1 MTNKST
7 FSILFV
13 AQKRKLKATGKAPIL
28 ARVTVNGEMVHLAT
42 RIDVDPDRWLGKEC
56 RTPGRSAEDKY
67 INEMLDNYRNV
78 IKNKYNEL
86 FFRGEA
92 ITAMRLKSILTSR
105 SDEAKRLL
113 VLFDEFNEDYRAL
126 VGKETTHK
134 TYTRYLLTRR
144 RLAKFMAAKYKI
156 KDILLSDINTKFI
169 NDFYIYLRT
178 VDGKNG
184 HNYHMKM
191 IQRFRTVF
199 KTAKDNGWV
208 TADPFG
214 GFKISMEETHR
225 EHLTID
231 ELGAL
236 ISKEMTSERLQ
247 RVKDI
252 FVFSCFTGL
261 AYTDVRGLKKSEVV
275 MGNDGGRSTRADD
288 PNYRTYHYLNRPEYK
303 YETEE
308 ENAYRRGPN
317 ISGTSLS
324 GEIEGMLCTTNTI
337 VVNTSEYAYLHDKR
351 FDKPCMMQRF
361 EAGTTIRTLSDNFI
375 GLNLDDE
382 FLVYRRDSIT
392 ERTLLKRLG
401 RCADYADHT
410 MSEFAHAYD
419 DGISVWNFRDNTTHG
434 VQNRAGWGETIRGLY
449 FIHGDLY
456 IVREHTIYKY
466 IP

>member
-13 AQKRKLKATGKAPIL
+13 AQKGKLKANGKAPIL

-144 RLAKFMAAKYKI
+144 RLAEFMAAKYKI

-178 VDGKNG
+178 VNGKNG

-231 ELGAL
+231 ELEVL
-236 ISKEMTSERLQ
+236 MSKEMTSERLQ

-261 AYTDVRGLKKSEVV
+261 AYTDVRGLEKSEVV
-275 MGNDGGRSTRADD
+275 MGNDGRLWIDTRRDKTKVAVYVPLLDIPRAILEKYADPTSHD
-288 PNYRTYHYLNRPEYK
+288 RLLSIPANQKVNDYLKEIAAICGIDKNLTFHIARHTFATTVTLENGVAL
-303 YETEE
+303 ETVQK
-308 ENAYRRGPN
+308 
-317 ISGTSLS
+317 
-324 GEIEGMLCTTNTI
+324 MLGHKN
-337 VVNTSEYAYLHDKR
+337 
-351 FDKPCMMQRF
+351 
-361 EAGTTIRTLSDNFI
+361 IRTTQVYAKMTKRRI
-375 GLNLDDE
+375 GMEMESLAGVLD
-382 FLVYRRDSIT
+382 
-392 ERTLLKRLG
+392 K
-401 RCADYADHT
+401 
-410 MSEFAHAYD
+410 
-419 DGISVWNFRDNTTHG
+419 
-434 VQNRAGWGETIRGLY
+434 GLQPA
-449 FIHGDLY
+449 IG
-456 IVREHTIYKY
+456 
-466 IP
+466 

>member
-13 AQKRKLKATGKAPIL
+13 AQKGKLKANGKAPIL

-113 VLFDEFNEDYRAL
+113 VLFDEFNEDYKAL

-144 RLAKFMAAKYKI
+144 RLAEFMAAKYKI
-156 KDILLSDINTKFI
+156 RDILLSDINTKFI

-231 ELGAL
+231 ELGVL
-236 ISKEMTSERLQ
+236 VSKEMTSERLQ

-275 MGNDGGRSTRADD
+275 MGNDGRLWIDTRRDKTKVAVYVPLLDIPRAILEKYADQTSHD
-288 PNYRTYHYLNRPEYK
+288 RLLSIPANQKVNDYLKEIAAICGIDKNLTFHCSRHTFATTVTLENGVAL
-303 YETEE
+303 ETVQK
-308 ENAYRRGPN
+308 
-317 ISGTSLS
+317 
-324 GEIEGMLCTTNTI
+324 MLGHKN
-337 VVNTSEYAYLHDKR
+337 
-351 FDKPCMMQRF
+351 
-361 EAGTTIRTLSDNFI
+361 IRTTQVYAKMTKRRI
-375 GLNLDDE
+375 GMEMESLAGVLD
-382 FLVYRRDSIT
+382 
-392 ERTLLKRLG
+392 K
-401 RCADYADHT
+401 
-410 MSEFAHAYD
+410 
-419 DGISVWNFRDNTTHG
+419 
-434 VQNRAGWGETIRGLY
+434 GLQPA
-449 FIHGDLY
+449 IG
-456 IVREHTIYKY
+456 
-466 IP
+466 

>member
-13 AQKRKLKATGKAPIL
+13 AQKGKLKANGKAPIL
-28 ARVTVNGEMVHLAT
+28 ARVTVNGKMAHLAT

-78 IKNKYNEL
+78 IKNKYNDL

-144 RLAKFMAAKYKI
+144 RLAEFMAAKYKI

-199 KTAKDNGWV
+199 KTAKANGWV

-231 ELGAL
+231 ELEVL
-236 ISKEMTSERLQ
+236 MSKEMTSERLQ

-261 AYTDVRGLKKSEVV
+261 AYTDVRGLKKSEVI
-275 MGNDGGRSTRADD
+275 MGNDGRLWIDT
-288 PNYRTYHYLNRPEYK
+288 
-303 YETEE
+303 
-308 ENAYRRGPN
+308 
-317 ISGTSLS
+317 
-324 GEIEGMLCTTNTI
+324 
-337 VVNTSEYAYLHDKR
+337 
-351 FDKPCMMQRF
+351 
-361 EAGTTIRTLSDNFI
+361 
-375 GLNLDDE
+375 
-382 FLVYRRDSIT
+382 RRDKT
-392 ERTLLKRLG
+392 KVAVYVPLLDILRAILEK
-401 RCADYADHT
+401 YADQTSHDRLLSIPANQKVNDYLKEIAAICGIDKNLTFHT
-410 MSEFAHAYD
+410 ARHRNLSFCLKT
-419 DGISVWNFRDNTTHG
+419 SK
-434 VQNRAGWGETIRGLY
+434 L
-449 FIHGDLY
+449 
-456 IVREHTIYKY
+456 
-466 IP
+466 

>member
-1 MTNKST
+1 MNNKST

-13 AQKRKLKATGKAPIL
+13 AQKGKLKANGKAPIL

-42 RIDVDPDRWLGKEC
+42 RLDVDPDRWLGKEC
-56 RTPGRSAEDKY
+56 RTPGKSAEDKY
-67 INEMLDNYRNV
+67 INETLDNYRNV
-78 IKNKYNEL
+78 IRNKYNEL

-113 VLFDEFNEDYRAL
+113 VLFDEFNEDYKAL

-144 RLAKFMAAKYKI
+144 RLAEFMAAKYKV
-156 KDILLSDINTKFI
+156 KDILLTDINTKFI

-208 TADPFG
+208 QTDPFG

-236 ISKEMTSERLQ
+236 MSKEMTSERLQ

-275 MGNDGGRSTRADD
+275 MGNDGRLWIDTRRDKTKVAVYVPLLDIPRAILERYADTTSHD
-288 PNYRTYHYLNRPEYK
+288 RLLSIPANQKVNDYLKEIAAICGIDKNLTFNIARHTFATTVTLENGVAL
-303 YETEE
+303 ETVQK
-308 ENAYRRGPN
+308 
-317 ISGTSLS
+317 
-324 GEIEGMLCTTNTI
+324 MLGHKN
-337 VVNTSEYAYLHDKR
+337 
-351 FDKPCMMQRF
+351 
-361 EAGTTIRTLSDNFI
+361 IRTTQVYAKMTKRRI
-375 GLNLDDE
+375 GMEMENL
-382 FLVYRRDSIT
+382 
-392 ERTLLKRLG
+392 
-401 RCADYADHT
+401 ADVLDK
-410 MSEFAHAYD
+410 
-419 DGISVWNFRDNTTHG
+419 
-434 VQNRAGWGETIRGLY
+434 GLQPA
-449 FIHGDLY
+449 IG
-456 IVREHTIYKY
+456 
-466 IP
+466 

>member
-13 AQKRKLKATGKAPIL
+13 AQKGKLKANGKAPIL

-42 RIDVDPDRWLGKEC
+42 RVDVDPDRWLGKEC

-144 RLAKFMAAKYKI
+144 RLAEFMAAKYKI
-156 KDILLSDINTKFI
+156 RDILLSDINTKFI

-191 IQRFRTVF
+191 IQRLRTVF

-231 ELGAL
+231 ELGVL
-236 ISKEMTSERLQ
+236 VSKEMTSERLQ

-275 MGNDGGRSTRADD
+275 MGNDGRLWIDTRRDKTKVAVYVPLLDIPRAILEKYADQTSHD
-288 PNYRTYHYLNRPEYK
+288 RLLSIPANQKVNDYLKEIAAICGIDKNLTFHIARHTFATTVTLENGVAL
-303 YETEE
+303 ETVQK
-308 ENAYRRGPN
+308 
-317 ISGTSLS
+317 
-324 GEIEGMLCTTNTI
+324 MLGHKN
-337 VVNTSEYAYLHDKR
+337 
-351 FDKPCMMQRF
+351 
-361 EAGTTIRTLSDNFI
+361 IRTTQVYAKMTKRRI
-375 GLNLDDE
+375 GMEMESLAGVLD
-382 FLVYRRDSIT
+382 
-392 ERTLLKRLG
+392 K
-401 RCADYADHT
+401 
-410 MSEFAHAYD
+410 
-419 DGISVWNFRDNTTHG
+419 
-434 VQNRAGWGETIRGLY
+434 GLQPA
-449 FIHGDLY
+449 I
-456 IVREHTIYKY
+456 E
-466 IP
+466 

>member
-1 MTNKST
+1 MNNKST

-13 AQKRKLKATGKAPIL
+13 AQKGKLKANGKAPIL

-42 RIDVDPDRWLGKEC
+42 RLDVDPDRWLGKEC
-56 RTPGRSAEDKY
+56 RTLGKSAEDKY
-67 INEMLDNYRNV
+67 INEALDNYRNV
-78 IKNKYNEL
+78 IRNKYNEL

-113 VLFDEFNEDYRAL
+113 VLFDEFNEDYKAL

-134 TYTRYLLTRR
+134 TYTRYLLARR
-144 RLAKFMAAKYKI
+144 RLAEFMAAKYKV
-156 KDILLSDINTKFI
+156 KDILLTDINTKFI

-208 TADPFG
+208 QTDPFG

-236 ISKEMTSERLQ
+236 MSKEMTSERLQ

-275 MGNDGGRSTRADD
+275 MGNDGRLWIDT
-288 PNYRTYHYLNRPEYK
+288 
-303 YETEE
+303 
-308 ENAYRRGPN
+308 
-317 ISGTSLS
+317 
-324 GEIEGMLCTTNTI
+324 
-337 VVNTSEYAYLHDKR
+337 
-351 FDKPCMMQRF
+351 
-361 EAGTTIRTLSDNFI
+361 
-375 GLNLDDE
+375 
-382 FLVYRRDSIT
+382 RRDKTKVAVYVPLLDIPRAIL
-392 ERTLLKRLG
+392 ER
-401 RCADYADHT
+401 YADTTSHDRLLSIPANQKVNDYLKEIAAICGIDKNLTFHT
-410 MSEFAHAYD
+410 ARHTFATMMLTLGA
-419 DGISVWNFRDNTTHG
+419 
-434 VQNRAGWGETIRGLY
+434 
-449 FIHGDLY
+449 DLY
-456 IVREHTIYKY
+456 TTSKLLGHADVKMTQVYAKIINQKKDDAVNLVNGLFD
-466 IP
+466 

>member
-13 AQKRKLKATGKAPIL
+13 AQKGKLKANGKAPIL

-144 RLAKFMAAKYKI
+144 RLAEFMAAKYKI
-156 KDILLSDINTKFI
+156 RDILLSDINTKFI

-231 ELGAL
+231 ELGVL
-236 ISKEMTSERLQ
+236 VSKEMTSERLQ

-252 FVFSCFTGL
+252 FVFSCLTGL

-275 MGNDGGRSTRADD
+275 MGNDGRLWIDT
-288 PNYRTYHYLNRPEYK
+288 
-303 YETEE
+303 
-308 ENAYRRGPN
+308 
-317 ISGTSLS
+317 
-324 GEIEGMLCTTNTI
+324 
-337 VVNTSEYAYLHDKR
+337 
-351 FDKPCMMQRF
+351 
-361 EAGTTIRTLSDNFI
+361 
-375 GLNLDDE
+375 
-382 FLVYRRDSIT
+382 RRDKT
-392 ERTLLKRLG
+392 KVAVYVPLLDIPRAILEK
-401 RCADYADHT
+401 YADQTSHDRLLSIPANQKVNDYLKEIAAICGIDKNLT
-410 MSEFAHAYD
+410 FHIAPSHVCDDDADAWRRPLYHLEVAWSCRREDDTGVRQNHQSEK
-419 DGISVWNFRDNTTHG
+419 G
-434 VQNRAGWGETIRGLY
+434 
-449 FIHGDLY
+449 
-456 IVREHTIYKY
+456 
-466 IP
+466 

>member
-13 AQKRKLKATGKAPIL
+13 AQKGKLKANGKAPIL

-42 RIDVDPDRWLGKEC
+42 RVDVDPDRWLGKEC

-144 RLAKFMAAKYKI
+144 RLAEFMAAKYKI
-156 KDILLSDINTKFI
+156 RDILLSDINTKFI

-191 IQRFRTVF
+191 IQRLRTVF

-231 ELGAL
+231 ELGVL
-236 ISKEMTSERLQ
+236 MSKEMTSERLQ

-275 MGNDGGRSTRADD
+275 MGNDGRLWIDTRRDKTKVAVYVPLLDIPRAILEKYADQTSHD
-288 PNYRTYHYLNRPEYK
+288 QLLSIPANQKVNDYLKEIAAICGIDKNLTFHIARHTFATTVTLENGVAL
-303 YETEE
+303 ETVQK
-308 ENAYRRGPN
+308 
-317 ISGTSLS
+317 
-324 GEIEGMLCTTNTI
+324 MLGHKN
-337 VVNTSEYAYLHDKR
+337 
-351 FDKPCMMQRF
+351 
-361 EAGTTIRTLSDNFI
+361 IRTTQVYAKMTKRRI
-375 GLNLDDE
+375 GMEMESLAGVLD
-382 FLVYRRDSIT
+382 
-392 ERTLLKRLG
+392 K
-401 RCADYADHT
+401 
-410 MSEFAHAYD
+410 
-419 DGISVWNFRDNTTHG
+419 
-434 VQNRAGWGETIRGLY
+434 GLQPA
-449 FIHGDLY
+449 IG
-456 IVREHTIYKY
+456 
-466 IP
+466 

>member
-1 MTNKST
+1 MNNKST

-13 AQKRKLKATGKAPIL
+13 AQKGKLKANGKAPIL

-42 RIDVDPDRWLGKEC
+42 RLDVDPDRWLRKEC
-56 RTPGRSAEDKY
+56 RTLGKSAEDKY
-67 INEMLDNYRNV
+67 INETLDNYRNV
-78 IKNKYNEL
+78 IRNKYNEL

-113 VLFDEFNEDYRAL
+113 VLFDEFNEDYKAL

-144 RLAKFMAAKYKI
+144 RLAEFMAAKYKV
-156 KDILLSDINTKFI
+156 KDILLTDINTKFI

-208 TADPFG
+208 QTDPFG

-236 ISKEMTSERLQ
+236 MSKEMTSERLQ

-275 MGNDGGRSTRADD
+275 MGNDGRLWIDTRRDKTKVAVYVPLLDIPRAILERYADTTSHD
-288 PNYRTYHYLNRPEYK
+288 RLLSIPANQKVNDYLKEIAAICGIDKNLTFHIARHTFATTVTLENGVAL
-303 YETEE
+303 ETVQK
-308 ENAYRRGPN
+308 
-317 ISGTSLS
+317 
-324 GEIEGMLCTTNTI
+324 MLGHKN
-337 VVNTSEYAYLHDKR
+337 
-351 FDKPCMMQRF
+351 
-361 EAGTTIRTLSDNFI
+361 IRTTQVYAKMTKRRI
-375 GLNLDDE
+375 GMEMENL
-382 FLVYRRDSIT
+382 
-392 ERTLLKRLG
+392 
-401 RCADYADHT
+401 ADVLDK
-410 MSEFAHAYD
+410 
-419 DGISVWNFRDNTTHG
+419 
-434 VQNRAGWGETIRGLY
+434 GLQPA
-449 FIHGDLY
+449 IG
-456 IVREHTIYKY
+456 
-466 IP
+466 

>member
-1 MTNKST
+1 MNNKST

-13 AQKRKLKATGKAPIL
+13 AQKGKLKANGKAPIL

-42 RIDVDPDRWLGKEC
+42 RLDVDPDRWLGKEC
-56 RTPGRSAEDKY
+56 RTLGKSAEDKY
-67 INEMLDNYRNV
+67 INETLDNYRNV
-78 IKNKYNEL
+78 IRNKYNEL

-113 VLFDEFNEDYRAL
+113 VLFDEFNEDYKAL

-144 RLAKFMAAKYKI
+144 RLAEFMAAKYKV
-156 KDILLSDINTKFI
+156 KDILLTDINTKFI

-208 TADPFG
+208 QTDPFG

-236 ISKEMTSERLQ
+236 MSKEMTSERLQ

-275 MGNDGGRSTRADD
+275 MGNDGRLWIDT
-288 PNYRTYHYLNRPEYK
+288 
-303 YETEE
+303 
-308 ENAYRRGPN
+308 
-317 ISGTSLS
+317 
-324 GEIEGMLCTTNTI
+324 
-337 VVNTSEYAYLHDKR
+337 
-351 FDKPCMMQRF
+351 
-361 EAGTTIRTLSDNFI
+361 
-375 GLNLDDE
+375 
-382 FLVYRRDSIT
+382 RRDKTKVAVYVPLLDIPRAIL
-392 ERTLLKRLG
+392 ER
-401 RCADYADHT
+401 YADTTSHDRLL
-410 MSEFAHAYD
+410 SIPANQKVNDYLKEIAAIC
-419 DGISVWNFRDNTTHG
+419 GIDKNLTFHI
-434 VQNRAGWGETIRGLY
+434 AK
-449 FIHGDLY
+449 H
-456 IVREHTIYKY
+456 HTIS
-466 IP
+466 I

>member
-13 AQKRKLKATGKAPIL
+13 AQKGKLKANGKAPIL

-144 RLAKFMAAKYKI
+144 RLAEFMAAKYKI

-231 ELGAL
+231 ELGVL
-236 ISKEMTSERLQ
+236 VSKEMTSERLQ

-275 MGNDGGRSTRADD
+275 MGNDGRLWIDTRRDKTKVAVYVPLLDIPRAILEKYADQTSHD
-288 PNYRTYHYLNRPEYK
+288 RLLSIPANQKVNDYLKEIAAICGIDKNLTFHIARHTFATTVTLENGVAL
-303 YETEE
+303 ETVQK
-308 ENAYRRGPN
+308 
-317 ISGTSLS
+317 
-324 GEIEGMLCTTNTI
+324 MLGHKN
-337 VVNTSEYAYLHDKR
+337 
-351 FDKPCMMQRF
+351 
-361 EAGTTIRTLSDNFI
+361 IRTTQVYAKMTKRRISMEMESLAGVLDKGLQPAI
-375 GLNLDDE
+375 G
-382 FLVYRRDSIT
+382 
-392 ERTLLKRLG
+392 
-401 RCADYADHT
+401 
-410 MSEFAHAYD
+410 
-419 DGISVWNFRDNTTHG
+419 
-434 VQNRAGWGETIRGLY
+434 
-449 FIHGDLY
+449 
-456 IVREHTIYKY
+456 
-466 IP
+466 

>member
-13 AQKRKLKATGKAPIL
+13 AQKGKLKANGKAPIL

-113 VLFDEFNEDYRAL
+113 VLFDEFNEDYKAL

-144 RLAKFMAAKYKI
+144 RLAEFMAAKYKI
-156 KDILLSDINTKFI
+156 RDILLSDINTKFI

-231 ELGAL
+231 ELGVL
-236 ISKEMTSERLQ
+236 VSKEMTSERLQ

-275 MGNDGGRSTRADD
+275 MGNDGRLWIDTRRDKTKVAGYGPLLDIPRAILEKYADQTSHD
-288 PNYRTYHYLNRPEYK
+288 RLLSIPANQKVNDYLKEIAAICGIDKNLTFHIARHTFATTVTLENGVAL
-303 YETEE
+303 ETVQK
-308 ENAYRRGPN
+308 
-317 ISGTSLS
+317 
-324 GEIEGMLCTTNTI
+324 MLGHKN
-337 VVNTSEYAYLHDKR
+337 
-351 FDKPCMMQRF
+351 
-361 EAGTTIRTLSDNFI
+361 IRTTQVYAKMTKRRI
-375 GLNLDDE
+375 GMEMESLAGVLD
-382 FLVYRRDSIT
+382 
-392 ERTLLKRLG
+392 K
-401 RCADYADHT
+401 
-410 MSEFAHAYD
+410 
-419 DGISVWNFRDNTTHG
+419 
-434 VQNRAGWGETIRGLY
+434 GLQPA
-449 FIHGDLY
+449 IG
-456 IVREHTIYKY
+456 
-466 IP
+466 

>member
-13 AQKRKLKATGKAPIL
+13 AQKGKLKANGKAPIL

-113 VLFDEFNEDYRAL
+113 VLFDEFNEDYKAL

-144 RLAKFMAAKYKI
+144 RPAEFMAAKYKI
-156 KDILLSDINTKFI
+156 RDILLSDINTKFI

-231 ELGAL
+231 ELGVL
-236 ISKEMTSERLQ
+236 VSKEMTSERLQ

-275 MGNDGGRSTRADD
+275 MGNDGRLWIDTRRDKTKVAVYVPLLDIPRAILEKYADQTSHD
-288 PNYRTYHYLNRPEYK
+288 RLLSIPANQKVNDYLKEIAAICGIDKNLTFHVARHTFATTVTLENGVAL
-303 YETEE
+303 ETVQK
-308 ENAYRRGPN
+308 
-317 ISGTSLS
+317 
-324 GEIEGMLCTTNTI
+324 MLGHKN
-337 VVNTSEYAYLHDKR
+337 
-351 FDKPCMMQRF
+351 
-361 EAGTTIRTLSDNFI
+361 IRTTQVYAKMTKRRI
-375 GLNLDDE
+375 GMEMESLAGVLD
-382 FLVYRRDSIT
+382 
-392 ERTLLKRLG
+392 K
-401 RCADYADHT
+401 
-410 MSEFAHAYD
+410 
-419 DGISVWNFRDNTTHG
+419 
-434 VQNRAGWGETIRGLY
+434 GLQPA
-449 FIHGDLY
+449 IG
-456 IVREHTIYKY
+456 
-466 IP
+466 

>member
-13 AQKRKLKATGKAPIL
+13 AQKGKLKANGKAPIL

-113 VLFDEFNEDYRAL
+113 VLFDEFNDDYRAL

-144 RLAKFMAAKYKI
+144 RLAEFMAAKYKI
-156 KDILLSDINTKFI
+156 RDILLSDINTKFI

-191 IQRFRTVF
+191 IQRLRTVF

-231 ELGAL
+231 ELGVL
-236 ISKEMTSERLQ
+236 VSKEMTSERLQ

-275 MGNDGGRSTRADD
+275 MGNDGRLWIDTRRDKTKVAVYVPLLDIPRAILEKYADQTSYD
-288 PNYRTYHYLNRPEYK
+288 RLLSIPANQKVNDYLKEIAAICGIDKNLTFHCARHTFATTVTLENGVAL
-303 YETEE
+303 ETVQK
-308 ENAYRRGPN
+308 
-317 ISGTSLS
+317 
-324 GEIEGMLCTTNTI
+324 MLGHKN
-337 VVNTSEYAYLHDKR
+337 
-351 FDKPCMMQRF
+351 
-361 EAGTTIRTLSDNFI
+361 IRTTQVYAKMTKRRI
-375 GLNLDDE
+375 GMEMESLAGVLD
-382 FLVYRRDSIT
+382 
-392 ERTLLKRLG
+392 K
-401 RCADYADHT
+401 
-410 MSEFAHAYD
+410 
-419 DGISVWNFRDNTTHG
+419 
-434 VQNRAGWGETIRGLY
+434 GLQPA
-449 FIHGDLY
+449 IG
-456 IVREHTIYKY
+456 
-466 IP
+466 

>member
-1 MTNKST
+1 MNNKST

-13 AQKRKLKATGKAPIL
+13 AQKGKLKANGKAPIL

-42 RIDVDPDRWLGKEC
+42 RLDVDPDRWLGKEC
-56 RTPGRSAEDKY
+56 RTLGKSAEDKY
-67 INEMLDNYRNV
+67 INETLDNYRNV
-78 IKNKYNEL
+78 IRNKYNEL

-113 VLFDEFNEDYRAL
+113 VLFDEFNEDYKAL

-134 TYTRYLLTRR
+134 TYTRYLLARR
-144 RLAKFMAAKYKI
+144 RLAEFMAAKYKV
-156 KDILLSDINTKFI
+156 KDILLTDINTKFI

-191 IQRFRTVF
+191 IQRLRTVF

-231 ELGAL
+231 ELGVL
-236 ISKEMTSERLQ
+236 VSKEMTSERLQ

-275 MGNDGGRSTRADD
+275 MGNDGRLWIDTRRDKTKVAVYVPLLDIPRAILERYADTTSHD
-288 PNYRTYHYLNRPEYK
+288 RLLSIPANQKVNDYLKEIAAICGIDKNLTYHVARHSGFSFSLKFNSLQ
-303 YETEE
+303 
-308 ENAYRRGPN
+308 N
-317 ISGTSLS
+317 IFSLT
-324 GEIEGMLCTTNTI
+324 GNDLE
-337 VVNTSEYAYLHDKR
+337 TSE
-351 FDKPCMMQRF
+351 
-361 EAGTTIRTLSDNFI
+361 I
-375 GLNLDDE
+375 
-382 FLVYRRDSIT
+382 
-392 ERTLLKRLG
+392 
-401 RCADYADHT
+401 
-410 MSEFAHAYD
+410 
-419 DGISVWNFRDNTTHG
+419 
-434 VQNRAGWGETIRGLY
+434 LY
-449 FIHGDLY
+449 FTSFCSNSKE
-456 IVREHTIYKY
+456 RFS
-466 IP
+466 

>member
-13 AQKRKLKATGKAPIL
+13 AQKGKLKANGKAPIL
-28 ARVTVNGEMVHLAT
+28 ARVTVNGEMVHLVT
-42 RIDVDPDRWLGKEC
+42 RIDVDPDRLLGKEC

-144 RLAKFMAAKYKI
+144 RLAEFMAAKYKI

-191 IQRFRTVF
+191 IQRLRTVF

-231 ELGAL
+231 ELGVL
-236 ISKEMTSERLQ
+236 MSKEMTSERLQ

-275 MGNDGGRSTRADD
+275 MGNDGRLWIDTR
-288 PNYRTYHYLNRPEYK
+288 R
-303 YETEE
+303 
-308 ENAYRRGPN
+308 
-317 ISGTSLS
+317 
-324 GEIEGMLCTTNTI
+324 
-337 VVNTSEYAYLHDKR
+337 
-351 FDKPCMMQRF
+351 DKPKVAVYVPLLDIPRAILEKYADQTSHDRLLSIPANQKVNDYLKEIAAICGIDKNLTFHQSRHTF
-361 EAGTTIRTLSDNFI
+361 ATHLGQSGVQLTTIQKLLGHQKLQTTQIYSEVDRKAITNDLKKGRKRT
-375 GLNLDDE
+375 
-382 FLVYRRDSIT
+382 R
-392 ERTLLKRLG
+392 
-401 RCADYADHT
+401 
-410 MSEFAHAYD
+410 
-419 DGISVWNFRDNTTHG
+419 
-434 VQNRAGWGETIRGLY
+434 Q
-449 FIHGDLY
+449 
-456 IVREHTIYKY
+456 
-466 IP
+466 

>member
-13 AQKRKLKATGKAPIL
+13 AQKGKLKANGKAPIL

-42 RIDVDPDRWLGKEC
+42 RVDVDPDRWLGKEC

-144 RLAKFMAAKYKI
+144 RLAEFMAAKYKI
-156 KDILLSDINTKFI
+156 RDILLSDINTKFI

-191 IQRFRTVF
+191 IQRLRTVF

-231 ELGAL
+231 ELGVL
-236 ISKEMTSERLQ
+236 VSKEMTSERLQ

-275 MGNDGGRSTRADD
+275 MGNDGRLWIDTRLDKTKVAVYVPLLDIPRAILEKYADQTSHD
-288 PNYRTYHYLNRPEYK
+288 RLLSIPANQKVNDYLKEIAAICGIDKNLTFHIARHTFATTVTLENGVAL
-303 YETEE
+303 ETVQK
-308 ENAYRRGPN
+308 
-317 ISGTSLS
+317 
-324 GEIEGMLCTTNTI
+324 MLGHKN
-337 VVNTSEYAYLHDKR
+337 
-351 FDKPCMMQRF
+351 
-361 EAGTTIRTLSDNFI
+361 IRTTQVYAKMTKRRI
-375 GLNLDDE
+375 GMEMESLAGVLD
-382 FLVYRRDSIT
+382 
-392 ERTLLKRLG
+392 K
-401 RCADYADHT
+401 
-410 MSEFAHAYD
+410 
-419 DGISVWNFRDNTTHG
+419 
-434 VQNRAGWGETIRGLY
+434 GLQPA
-449 FIHGDLY
+449 I
-456 IVREHTIYKY
+456 E
-466 IP
+466 

>member
-13 AQKRKLKATGKAPIL
+13 AQKGKLKANGKAPIL

-67 INEMLDNYRNV
+67 INEMLGNYRNV

-113 VLFDEFNEDYRAL
+113 VLFDEFNEDYKAL

-144 RLAKFMAAKYKI
+144 RLAEFMAAKYKI
-156 KDILLSDINTKFI
+156 RDILLSDINTKFI

-191 IQRFRTVF
+191 IQRLRTVF

-231 ELGAL
+231 ELGVL
-236 ISKEMTSERLQ
+236 MSKEMTSERLQ

-275 MGNDGGRSTRADD
+275 MGNDGRLWIDTRRDKTKVAVYVPLLDIPRAILEKYADQTSHD
-288 PNYRTYHYLNRPEYK
+288 RLLSIPANQKVNDYLKEIAAICGIDKNLTFHIARHTFATTVTLENGVAL
-303 YETEE
+303 ETVQK
-308 ENAYRRGPN
+308 
-317 ISGTSLS
+317 
-324 GEIEGMLCTTNTI
+324 MLGHKN
-337 VVNTSEYAYLHDKR
+337 
-351 FDKPCMMQRF
+351 
-361 EAGTTIRTLSDNFI
+361 IRTTQVYAKMTKRRISMEMESLAGVLDKGLQPAI
-375 GLNLDDE
+375 G
-382 FLVYRRDSIT
+382 
-392 ERTLLKRLG
+392 
-401 RCADYADHT
+401 
-410 MSEFAHAYD
+410 
-419 DGISVWNFRDNTTHG
+419 
-434 VQNRAGWGETIRGLY
+434 
-449 FIHGDLY
+449 
-456 IVREHTIYKY
+456 
-466 IP
+466 

>member
-13 AQKRKLKATGKAPIL
+13 AQKGKLKANGKAPIL

-113 VLFDEFNEDYRAL
+113 VLFDEFNEDYKAL

-144 RLAKFMAAKYKI
+144 RLAEFMAAKYKI
-156 KDILLSDINTKFI
+156 RDILLSDINTKFI

-231 ELGAL
+231 ELGVL
-236 ISKEMTSERLQ
+236 VSKEMTSERLQ

-275 MGNDGGRSTRADD
+275 MGNDGRLWIDTRRDKTKVAVYVPLLDIPRAILEKYADQTSHD
-288 PNYRTYHYLNRPEYK
+288 RLLSIPANQKVNDYLKEIAAICGIDKNLTFHIARHTFATTVTLENGVAL
-303 YETEE
+303 ETVQK
-308 ENAYRRGPN
+308 
-317 ISGTSLS
+317 
-324 GEIEGMLCTTNTI
+324 MLGHKN
-337 VVNTSEYAYLHDKR
+337 
-351 FDKPCMMQRF
+351 
-361 EAGTTIRTLSDNFI
+361 IRTTQVYAKMTKRRISMEMESLAGVLDKGLQPAI
-375 GLNLDDE
+375 G
-382 FLVYRRDSIT
+382 
-392 ERTLLKRLG
+392 
-401 RCADYADHT
+401 
-410 MSEFAHAYD
+410 
-419 DGISVWNFRDNTTHG
+419 
-434 VQNRAGWGETIRGLY
+434 
-449 FIHGDLY
+449 
-456 IVREHTIYKY
+456 
-466 IP
+466 

>member
-1 MTNKST
+1 MHGVSQFAAEQRAGGSTKAGSFAEKSGTYFLTHTVITNKST

-13 AQKRKLKATGKAPIL
+13 AQKGKLKANGKAPIL

-67 INEMLDNYRNV
+67 INEMLDNYRNA

-86 FFRGEA
+86 FFRSEA
-92 ITAMRLKSILTSR
+92 ITAMRLKNILTSR

-113 VLFDEFNEDYRAL
+113 VLFDEFNEDYRARI
-126 VGKETTHK
+126 GKETTHK
-134 TYTRYLLTRR
+134 TYTCYLLVRR
-144 RLAKFMAAKYKI
+144 RLAEFMAAKYKI

-208 TADPFG
+208 AADPFG

-231 ELGAL
+231 ELGVL
-236 ISKEMTSERLQ
+236 MSKEMTSERLQ

-261 AYTDVRGLKKSEVV
+261 AYTDVRELKKSEVV
-275 MGNDGGRSTRADD
+275 MGNDGRLWIDTRRDKTKVAVYVPLLDIPRAILEKYADQTSHD
-288 PNYRTYHYLNRPEYK
+288 RLLSIPANQKVNDYLKEIAAICGIDKNLTFHVARH
-303 YETEE
+303 TFATTVTL
-308 ENAYRRGPN
+308 ENGVA
-317 ISGTSLS
+317 L
-324 GEIEGMLCTTNTI
+324 EAVQKMLGHKN
-337 VVNTSEYAYLHDKR
+337 
-351 FDKPCMMQRF
+351 
-361 EAGTTIRTLSDNFI
+361 IRTTQVYAKMTKRRI
-375 GLNLDDE
+375 GMEMESLAGILD
-382 FLVYRRDSIT
+382 
-392 ERTLLKRLG
+392 K
-401 RCADYADHT
+401 
-410 MSEFAHAYD
+410 
-419 DGISVWNFRDNTTHG
+419 
-434 VQNRAGWGETIRGLY
+434 GLQPA
-449 FIHGDLY
+449 IG
-456 IVREHTIYKY
+456 
-466 IP
+466 

>member
-13 AQKRKLKATGKAPIL
+13 AQKGKLKANGKAPIL

-144 RLAKFMAAKYKI
+144 RLAVFMAAKYKI

-191 IQRFRTVF
+191 IQRLRTVF

-231 ELGAL
+231 ELGVL
-236 ISKEMTSERLQ
+236 MSKEMTSERLQ

-275 MGNDGGRSTRADD
+275 MGNDGRLWIDTRRDKTKVAVYVPLLDIPRAILEKYADQTSHD
-288 PNYRTYHYLNRPEYK
+288 RLLSIPANQKVNDYLKEIAAICGIDKNLTFHIARHTFATTVTLENGVAL
-303 YETEE
+303 ETVQK
-308 ENAYRRGPN
+308 
-317 ISGTSLS
+317 
-324 GEIEGMLCTTNTI
+324 MLGHKN
-337 VVNTSEYAYLHDKR
+337 
-351 FDKPCMMQRF
+351 
-361 EAGTTIRTLSDNFI
+361 IRTTQVYAKMTKRRI
-375 GLNLDDE
+375 GMEMESLAGVLD
-382 FLVYRRDSIT
+382 
-392 ERTLLKRLG
+392 K
-401 RCADYADHT
+401 
-410 MSEFAHAYD
+410 
-419 DGISVWNFRDNTTHG
+419 
-434 VQNRAGWGETIRGLY
+434 GLQPA
-449 FIHGDLY
+449 IG
-456 IVREHTIYKY
+456 
-466 IP
+466 

>member
-13 AQKRKLKATGKAPIL
+13 AQKGKLKANGKAPIL

-56 RTPGRSAEDKY
+56 RTPGKSAEDKY

-113 VLFDEFNEDYRAL
+113 VLFDEFNEDSKAL

-144 RLAKFMAAKYKI
+144 RLAEFMAAKYKI

-231 ELGAL
+231 ELEVL
-236 ISKEMTSERLQ
+236 MSKEMTSERLQ

-275 MGNDGGRSTRADD
+275 MGNDGRLWIDTRRDKTKVAVYVPLLDIPRAILEKYADQTSHD
-288 PNYRTYHYLNRPEYK
+288 RLLSIPANQKVNDYLKEIAAICGIDKNLTFHIARHTFATTVTLENGVAL
-303 YETEE
+303 ETVQK
-308 ENAYRRGPN
+308 
-317 ISGTSLS
+317 
-324 GEIEGMLCTTNTI
+324 MLGHKN
-337 VVNTSEYAYLHDKR
+337 
-351 FDKPCMMQRF
+351 
-361 EAGTTIRTLSDNFI
+361 IRTTQVYAKMTKRRI
-375 GLNLDDE
+375 GMEMESLAGVLDKG
-382 FLVYRRDSIT
+382 L
-392 ERTLLKRLG
+392 
-401 RCADYADHT
+401 
-410 MSEFAHAYD
+410 
-419 DGISVWNFRDNTTHG
+419 
-434 VQNRAGWGETIRGLY
+434 QPTIG
-449 FIHGDLY
+449 
-456 IVREHTIYKY
+456 
-466 IP
+466 

>member
-13 AQKRKLKATGKAPIL
+13 AQKGKLKANGKAPIL

-126 VGKETTHK
+126 IGKETTHK

-144 RLAKFMAAKYKI
+144 RLAEFMAAKYKI

-231 ELGAL
+231 ELEVL
-236 ISKEMTSERLQ
+236 MSKKMTSERLQ

-275 MGNDGGRSTRADD
+275 MGNDGRLWIDTRRDKTKVAVYVPLLDIPRAILEKYADQTSHD
-288 PNYRTYHYLNRPEYK
+288 RLLSIPANQKVNDYLKEIAAICGIDKNLTFHIARHTFATTVTLENGVAL
-303 YETEE
+303 ETVQK
-308 ENAYRRGPN
+308 
-317 ISGTSLS
+317 
-324 GEIEGMLCTTNTI
+324 MLGHKN
-337 VVNTSEYAYLHDKR
+337 
-351 FDKPCMMQRF
+351 
-361 EAGTTIRTLSDNFI
+361 IRTTQVYAKMTKRRI
-375 GLNLDDE
+375 GMEMESLAGVLD
-382 FLVYRRDSIT
+382 
-392 ERTLLKRLG
+392 K
-401 RCADYADHT
+401 
-410 MSEFAHAYD
+410 
-419 DGISVWNFRDNTTHG
+419 
-434 VQNRAGWGETIRGLY
+434 GLQPA
-449 FIHGDLY
+449 IG
-456 IVREHTIYKY
+456 
-466 IP
+466 

>member
-13 AQKRKLKATGKAPIL
+13 AQKGKLKPNGKAPIL

-113 VLFDEFNEDYRAL
+113 VLFDEFNEDYKAL

-144 RLAKFMAAKYKI
+144 RLAEFMAAKYKI

-231 ELGAL
+231 ELGVL
-236 ISKEMTSERLQ
+236 MSKEMTSERLQ

-275 MGNDGGRSTRADD
+275 MGNDGRLWIDTRRDKTKVAVYVPLLDIPRAILEKYADQTSHD
-288 PNYRTYHYLNRPEYK
+288 RLLSIPANQKVNDYLKEIAAICGIDKNLTFHIARHTFATTVTLENGVAL
-303 YETEE
+303 ETVQK
-308 ENAYRRGPN
+308 
-317 ISGTSLS
+317 
-324 GEIEGMLCTTNTI
+324 MLGHKN
-337 VVNTSEYAYLHDKR
+337 
-351 FDKPCMMQRF
+351 
-361 EAGTTIRTLSDNFI
+361 IRTTQVYAKMTKRRI
-375 GLNLDDE
+375 GMEMESLAGVLD
-382 FLVYRRDSIT
+382 
-392 ERTLLKRLG
+392 K
-401 RCADYADHT
+401 
-410 MSEFAHAYD
+410 
-419 DGISVWNFRDNTTHG
+419 
-434 VQNRAGWGETIRGLY
+434 GLQPA
-449 FIHGDLY
+449 IG
-456 IVREHTIYKY
+456 
-466 IP
+466 

>member
-13 AQKRKLKATGKAPIL
+13 AQKGKLKANGKAPIL

-86 FFRGEA
+86 FFRGKA

-144 RLAKFMAAKYKI
+144 RLAEFMAAKYKI

-178 VDGKNG
+178 VNGKNG

-231 ELGAL
+231 ELEVL
-236 ISKEMTSERLQ
+236 MSKEMTSERLQ

-275 MGNDGGRSTRADD
+275 MGNDGRLWIDTRRDKTKVAVYVPLLDIPRAILEKYADPTSHD
-288 PNYRTYHYLNRPEYK
+288 RLLSIPANQKVNDYLKEIAAICGIDKNLTFHIARHTFATTVTLENGVAL
-303 YETEE
+303 ETVQK
-308 ENAYRRGPN
+308 
-317 ISGTSLS
+317 
-324 GEIEGMLCTTNTI
+324 MLGHKN
-337 VVNTSEYAYLHDKR
+337 
-351 FDKPCMMQRF
+351 
-361 EAGTTIRTLSDNFI
+361 IRTTQVYAKMTKRRI
-375 GLNLDDE
+375 GMEMESLAGVLD
-382 FLVYRRDSIT
+382 
-392 ERTLLKRLG
+392 K
-401 RCADYADHT
+401 
-410 MSEFAHAYD
+410 
-419 DGISVWNFRDNTTHG
+419 
-434 VQNRAGWGETIRGLY
+434 GLQPA
-449 FIHGDLY
+449 IG
-456 IVREHTIYKY
+456 
-466 IP
+466 

>member
-13 AQKRKLKATGKAPIL
+13 AQKGKLKANGKAPIL

-56 RTPGRSAEDKY
+56 RTPGKSAEDKY

-113 VLFDEFNEDYRAL
+113 VLFDEFNEDYKAL

-144 RLAKFMAAKYKI
+144 RLAEFMAAKYKI
-156 KDILLSDINTKFI
+156 RDILLSDINTKFI

-231 ELGAL
+231 ELEVL
-236 ISKEMTSERLQ
+236 MSKEMTSERLQ

-275 MGNDGGRSTRADD
+275 MGNDGRLWIDTRRDKTKVAVYVPLLDIPRAILEKYADPTAHD
-288 PNYRTYHYLNRPEYK
+288 RLLSIPANQKVNDYLKEIAAICGIDKNLTFHMARHTFATTVTLENGVAL
-303 YETEE
+303 ETVQK
-308 ENAYRRGPN
+308 
-317 ISGTSLS
+317 
-324 GEIEGMLCTTNTI
+324 MLGHKN
-337 VVNTSEYAYLHDKR
+337 
-351 FDKPCMMQRF
+351 
-361 EAGTTIRTLSDNFI
+361 IRTTQVYAKMTKRRISMEMESLAGVLDKGLQPAI
-375 GLNLDDE
+375 G
-382 FLVYRRDSIT
+382 
-392 ERTLLKRLG
+392 
-401 RCADYADHT
+401 
-410 MSEFAHAYD
+410 
-419 DGISVWNFRDNTTHG
+419 
-434 VQNRAGWGETIRGLY
+434 
-449 FIHGDLY
+449 
-456 IVREHTIYKY
+456 
-466 IP
+466 

>member
-13 AQKRKLKATGKAPIL
+13 AQKGKLKANGKAPIL

-113 VLFDEFNEDYRAL
+113 VLFDEFNEDYKAL

-134 TYTRYLLTRR
+134 TYTRYLLTRS
-144 RLAKFMAAKYKI
+144 RLAEFMAAKYKI
-156 KDILLSDINTKFI
+156 RDILLSDINTKFI

-231 ELGAL
+231 ELGVL
-236 ISKEMTSERLQ
+236 MSKEMTSERLQ

-275 MGNDGGRSTRADD
+275 MGNDGRLWIDTRRDKTKVAVYVPLLDIPRAILEKYADPTSHD
-288 PNYRTYHYLNRPEYK
+288 RLLSIPANQKVNDYLKEIAAICGIDKNLTFHCARHTFATTVTLENGVAL
-303 YETEE
+303 ETVQK
-308 ENAYRRGPN
+308 
-317 ISGTSLS
+317 
-324 GEIEGMLCTTNTI
+324 MLGHKN
-337 VVNTSEYAYLHDKR
+337 
-351 FDKPCMMQRF
+351 
-361 EAGTTIRTLSDNFI
+361 IRTTQVYAKMTKRRI
-375 GLNLDDE
+375 GMEMESLAGVLD
-382 FLVYRRDSIT
+382 
-392 ERTLLKRLG
+392 K
-401 RCADYADHT
+401 
-410 MSEFAHAYD
+410 
-419 DGISVWNFRDNTTHG
+419 
-434 VQNRAGWGETIRGLY
+434 GLQPA
-449 FIHGDLY
+449 IG
-456 IVREHTIYKY
+456 
-466 IP
+466 